1 MSWHAVDLNTMLLIL
16 LMGLA
21 TYSTRLSGYWLLRG
35 REVEGRMKA
44 ALDSVPPAILMAV
57 IAPSVFL
64 QSKAEMAAGAL
75 TLAAALLRLPLLV
88 TILIGVVSVVIFRAM
103 LN

>member
-1 MSWHAVDLNTMLLIL
+1 MSVNSHTLLLIL

-21 TYSTRLSGYWLLRG
+21 TYSTRIAGYWLLRG
-35 REVEGRMKA
+35 RKVEGRMKA
-44 ALDSVPPAILMAV
+44 ALDAVPPAILMAV

-64 QSKAEMAAGAL
+64 QGYAEMMAGAL

-88 TILIGVVSVVIFRAM
+88 TILVGMASVVVFRM
-103 LN
+103 VLP

>member
-1 MSWHAVDLNTMLLIL
+1 MSLDSHTLLLIL

-21 TYSTRLSGYWLLRG
+21 TYSTRIVGYWLLRG
-35 REVEGRMKA
+35 RKVEGRMKA
-44 ALDSVPPAILMAV
+44 ALDAVPPAILMAV
-57 IAPSVFL
+57 IAPTVFL
-64 QSKAEMAAGAL
+64 QGYAEMMAGAL

-88 TILIGVVSVVIFRAM
+88 TIAVGMASVVVFRLV